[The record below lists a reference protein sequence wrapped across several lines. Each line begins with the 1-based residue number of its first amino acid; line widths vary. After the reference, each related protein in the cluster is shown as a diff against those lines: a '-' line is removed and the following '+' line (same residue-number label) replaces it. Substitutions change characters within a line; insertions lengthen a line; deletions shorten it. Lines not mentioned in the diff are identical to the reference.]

1 MARRTKE
8 QKQAVN
14 SCHPYKNL
22 EDTPLWRAVS
32 RAVAKLVKN
41 DDIEEK
47 TARQYIVG
55 YLAKTLADD
64 GFEQVAELRTGQRVM
79 HVVEVKSNGAAHQ
92 RRSVA

>member
-8 QKQAVN
+8 QKQVVN
-14 SCHPYKNL
+14 SRHPYQNW

-41 DDIEEK
+41 GDIEEK

-55 YLAKTLADD
+55 YVAKILADE
-64 GFEQVAELRTGQRVM
+64 GF
-79 HVVEVKSNGAAHQ
+79 
-92 RRSVA
+92 